1 MGERQNRGDALVT
14 GGGGFLGGAIVRQ
27 LLREGYSVK
36 SFSRGSYPELT
47 ELGVEQFRGDLAD
60 FEAVKKASAGC
71 SIVFHV
77 AAKWG
82 MTGEYSEYY
91 RTNVEGTANIIEAC
105 RHHSIQKLVF
115 TSSPS
120 VVFDGRDMDGAD
132 ESVPYPSSYKASYP
146 ETKAIADKRVVS
158 SIGGDL
164 ATVSLRPPLI
174 WGPRDTQLIPGILD
188 RGRKGR
194 LVKIRGKPKLV
205 DFTYIDDAAA
215 AHLLAAE
222 RLQVDSAIAGRV
234 YFVTQDS
241 PMPLWDFIDRVL
253 SVAKLPRIKR
263 SVSPRVALAL
273 GWVFENAYQLLPLK
287 GDPPVTRFIAEE
299 LSTSHWFDI
308 SATKRDLGY
317 RPQFTMDEGFHELSQ
332 WLGGD
337 CK

>member
-27 LLREGYSVK
+27 LLREEYSVR

-47 ELGVEQFRGDLAD
+47 KLGVEQFRGDLAD
-60 FEAVKKASAGC
+60 SQAVKKASAGC

-120 VVFDGRDMDGAD
+120 VVFDGKDMDGAD
-132 ESVPYPSSYKASYP
+132 ESVPYPSSYKAAYP
-146 ETKAIADKRVVS
+146 ETKAIAEKLVVS
-158 SIGGDL
+158 SNGEDL
-164 ATVSLRPPLI
+164 ATVSLRPHLI

-215 AHLLAAE
+215 AHLLAAQ

-253 SVAKLPRIKR
+253 SVARLPRIKR

-273 GWVFENAYQLLPLK
+273 GWAFENAYQLLPLK
-287 GDPPVTRFIAEE
+287 GDPPLTRFIAEE